1 MDAIGGRRRGP
12 VPLMVTG
19 PLASYESLVCAE
31 LASRGYAAA
40 SVKDAVRMMRRLSL
54 WMDRRELAAAG
65 LTPARVEEFLLFR
78 RAVCS
83 SEPVAR
89 RSLGAVIRVLRQ
101 AGAVPGAAE
110 VGGDAVQEMLADYA
124 AYLRGERGL
133 AAESVRC
140 YCGQARKF
148 LAALPAPLDDSLARL
163 DAAQV
168 TVFMVRHTADAD
180 SVWSAKALV
189 TAVRSLLRYL
199 HVDGRIP
206 VALTGA
212 VPSVAGWRLA
222 SLPRGLEPSQVSALL
237 AASDPDSSAGLR
249 DRAVLTVLARLGLRG
264 AEVAA
269 LQLSDIDWHAGEI
282 AVRGKGSRVERLPLT
297 AEVGEALSDY
307 LMSGRPRCSATAVFL
322 TARAPY
328 QALTG
333 HCIRAIMGR
342 ACERAG
348 LPRLGAHRLRHT
360 LATTILRAGAPL
372 PEVGQVLRHRSQLST
387 TIYAKVDHEAL
398 RTLAQS
404 WPQGGAR

>member
-1 MDAIGGRRRGP
+1 M
-12 VPLMVTG
+12 
-19 PLASYESLVCAE
+19 E
-31 LASRGYAAA
+31 
-40 SVKDAVRMMRRLSL
+40 
-54 WMDRRELAAAG
+54 RRELVAAG
-65 LTPARVEEFLLFR
+65 LTPARVEEFLAFR

-89 RSLGAVIRVLRQ
+89 RSLGAVIKVLRHVS
-101 AGAVPGAAE
+101 AVPVPVPVEA
-110 VGGDAVQEMLADYA
+110 GGDAVQEVLADYG

-148 LAALPAPLDDSLARL
+148 LAALPDPLADSLARL

-168 TVFMVRHTADAD
+168 TAFMVRHTADAE

-206 VALTGA
+206 ASLTGS
-212 VPSVAGWRLA
+212 VPAVAGWRLD
-222 SLPRGLEPSQVSALL
+222 SLPRGLELQQVSALL
-237 AASDPDSSAGLR
+237 SAPDTETSAGRR

-264 AEVAA
+264 AEAAA

-297 AEVGEALSDY
+297 AEVGEVLSDY
-307 LMSGRPRCSATAVFL
+307 LMEDRPRCSATAVFL

-333 HCIRAIMGR
+333 TCIRAIMGR

-360 LATTILRAGAPL
+360 LATAILRAGAPL

-387 TIYAKVDHEAL
+387 SIYAKVDHEAL
-398 RTLAQS
+398 RSLAQA
-404 WPQGGAR
+404 WPGGGAR